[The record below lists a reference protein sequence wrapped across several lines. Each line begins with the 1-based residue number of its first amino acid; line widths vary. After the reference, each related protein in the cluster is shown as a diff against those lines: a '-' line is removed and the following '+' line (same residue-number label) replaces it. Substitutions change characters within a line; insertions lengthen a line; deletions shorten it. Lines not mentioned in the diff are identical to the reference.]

1 MNINE
6 SVTIKLNETGME
18 ILRAEHAD
26 LKSAF
31 PSLHDFVEIEADED
45 GLYPKK
51 MQLWSVMR
59 TFGPYI
65 SLGTNPPFSTEIEI
79 SDFDDVNKLK
89 EMNKELLAALEAV
102 IEWYD
107 MEADHS
113 IEPDFY
119 KRMAA
124 CQVSEDMA
132 REAIA
137 KAKAAS

>member
-1 MNINE
+1 M
-6 SVTIKLNETGME
+6 KRYLKM
-18 ILRAEHAD
+18 AD
-26 LKSAF
+26 VF
-31 PSLHDFVEIEADED
+31 PVEIRTDDESGSLICDED
-45 GLYPKK
+45 GVIIE
-51 MQLWSVMR
+51 S
-59 TFGPYI
+59 
-65 SLGTNPPFSTEIEI
+65 FSGDKVADYTLHAINSHDEL
-79 SDFDDVNKLK
+79 VQ
-89 EMNKELLAALEAV
+89 MNQELLVALEAV

-137 KAKAAS
+137 KAKGGAA

>member
-1 MNINE
+1 MKEYLKMADVFVGEYKPKRRIDAWPPSRYGETLVELSGSPAQYAVHAIN
-6 SVTIKLNETGME
+6 S
-18 ILRAEHAD
+18 
-26 LKSAF
+26 
-31 PSLHDFVEIEADED
+31 HDELVA
-45 GLYPKK
+45 
-51 MQLWSVMR
+51 
-59 TFGPYI
+59 
-65 SLGTNPPFSTEIEI
+65 
-79 SDFDDVNKLK
+79 
-89 EMNKELLAALEAV
+89 MNKELLEALETV

-107 MEADHS
+107 MESDHT

>member
-1 MNINE
+1 M
-6 SVTIKLNETGME
+6 KQY
-18 ILRAEHAD
+18 
-26 LKSAF
+26 LKMVDVF
-31 PSLHDFVEIEADED
+31 RDE
-45 GLYPKK
+45 
-51 MQLWSVMR
+51 MR
-59 TFGPYI
+59 VVGD
-65 SLGTNPPFSTEIEI
+65 SKNMLA
-79 SDFDDVNKLK
+79 DDVGIIIGCYSGDKMAEYVLHAINSHDELVQ
-89 EMNKELLAALEAV
+89 MNQELLAALESV

-137 KAKAAS
+137 KAKGGAA

>member
-1 MNINE
+1 M
-6 SVTIKLNETGME
+6 
-18 ILRAEHAD
+18 RQY
-26 LKSAF
+26 LKMKDVF
-31 PSLHDFVEIEADED
+31 PVEIRTDDESGSLICDED
-45 GLYPKK
+45 
-51 MQLWSVMR
+51 SV
-59 TFGPYI
+59 I
-65 SLGTNPPFSTEIEI
+65 IESFSGDKVADYTLHAINSHDEL
-79 SDFDDVNKLK
+79 VQ
-89 EMNKELLAALEAV
+89 MNQELLAALESV

-137 KAKAAS
+137 KAKGGAS

>member
-1 MNINE
+1 MEKYFKMSDVFFGAKPEDFHINPVCIRE
-6 SVTIKLNETGME
+6 NFDDGVTPHN
-18 ILRAEHAD
+18 HAIHAIN
-26 LKSAF
+26 S
-31 PSLHDFVEIEADED
+31 HD
-45 GLYPKK
+45 GL
-51 MQLWSVMR
+51 VA
-59 TFGPYI
+59 
-65 SLGTNPPFSTEIEI
+65 
-79 SDFDDVNKLK
+79 
-89 EMNKELLAALEAV
+89 MNKELLAALEAV

-137 KAKAAS
+137 KAKGTA

>member
-1 MNINE
+1 MKQYLKMADVFDCEVE
-6 SVTIKLNETGME
+6 SD
-18 ILRAEHAD
+18 AD
-26 LKSAF
+26 LMFS
-31 PSLHDFVEIEADED
+31 D
-45 GLYPKK
+45 
-51 MQLWSVMR
+51 
-59 TFGPYI
+59 
-65 SLGTNPPFSTEIEI
+65 SLGNIADFSGYKTQCRYSAHAINSHDEL
-79 SDFDDVNKLK
+79 VQ
-89 EMNKELLAALEAV
+89 MNQELLAALESV

-137 KAKAAS
+137 KAKGGAV

>member
-1 MNINE
+1 MKQYLKMKDLFPFGAVSKAGVFNINSDGDVVVDIDGISFHATTE
-6 SVTIKLNETGME
+6 EASNYVT
-18 ILRAEHAD
+18 HAIN
-26 LKSAF
+26 S
-31 PSLHDFVEIEADED
+31 HDELV
-45 GLYPKK
+45 
-51 MQLWSVMR
+51 Q
-59 TFGPYI
+59 
-65 SLGTNPPFSTEIEI
+65 
-79 SDFDDVNKLK
+79 
-89 EMNKELLAALEAV
+89 MNQELLAALESV

-137 KAKAAS
+137 KAKGGAA